1 MIRMSDESKKHI
13 ITHSVINRQKVS
25 TRPVAER
32 INDFQEVSLGLNEE
46 QAILEANRCLQCPK
60 PKCIVAC
67 PIGIDIPEFIR
78 CIANENFEDAI
89 NKIREKNGLADVTGR
104 VCPQEKLCEPV
115 CVLANKDIPIAIGAL
130 ERFAADVSVDEEIE
144 ALEPTGKKVAVIGSG
159 PAGLTA
165 AVDLAALGYEVTIY
179 EAFHESGGVLTYGI
193 PAFRLPK
200 EVIGKALRYVKFLGV
215 KIEKNVIIGKSL
227 TLIDLFELGYDCIF
241 IGSGAGAP
249 KFLNI
254 SGENLN
260 GVYSANE
267 FLTRC
272 NLMRA
277 YKFPEHATPVYVG
290 KQVAV
295 IGGGNVAM
303 DSARTALRLGAN
315 DVYIVYRRSEKEMP
329 ARIEEVNNAKDEG
342 VKFMTLANPL
352 KILGNDQAHVIGL
365 ECIRMELGEPDA
377 SGRRRP
383 VEVKGSNFTMN
394 VDMVIVAIG
403 QKPNPIISRTTPEL
417 KIDKEG
423 YIIVDDRGRTSL
435 EKVWAAGDIVP
446 GPETVIE
453 AMSGAKNAVKDIHLY
468 LKHQGERER
477 VLDPV
482 LAWKF

>member
-1 MIRMSDESKKHI
+1 MPDEPKKHMI
-13 ITHSVINRQKVS
+13 SHYVIKRQEVS
-25 TRPVAER
+25 TRPVTER
-32 INDFQEVSLGLNEE
+32 INDFQEVSLGLNKE

-67 PIGIDIPEFIR
+67 PIGIDIPEFIKY
-78 CIANENFEDAI
+78 IANETFEDAI

-104 VCPQEKLCEPV
+104 VCPQEKLCEAA
-115 CVLANKDIPIAIGAL
+115 CVLANKDVPIAIGAL
-130 ERFAADVSVDEEIE
+130 ERFAADASKDKEIK
-144 ALEPTGKKVAVIGSG
+144 ALKPTGKKVAVIGSG

-200 EVIGKALRYVKFLGV
+200 EVIEKAMRYVKFLGV
-215 KIEKNVIIGKSL
+215 KIEKNIIIGKSL
-227 TLIDLFELGYDCIF
+227 TLTDLFELGYDSIF

-254 SGENLN
+254 PGENLN
-260 GVYSANE
+260 AVYSANE

-277 YKFPEHATPVYVG
+277 YKFPEYSTPVYVG
-290 KQVAV
+290 KRVAV

-315 DVYIVYRRSEKEMP
+315 DVYVVYRRSEKEMP
-329 ARIEEVNNAKDEG
+329 ARIEEIRNARDEG

-352 KILGNDQAHVIGL
+352 KILGNKEAHVIGL
-365 ECIRMELGEPDA
+365 ECVKMELGEPDA

-383 VEVKGSNFTMN
+383 VEVKDSNFTIN

-403 QKPNPIISRTTPEL
+403 KKPNPIISRTTPEL
-417 KIDKEG
+417 KVDEEG
-423 YIIVDDRGRTSL
+423 YIIVDDRGRASI

-446 GPETVIE
+446 GSQTVIE
-453 AMSGAKNAVKDIHLY
+453 AMSGAKNAVKDMNLY
-468 LKHQGERER
+468 LKYQEKKER
-477 VLDPV
+477 VLGPA
-482 LAWKF
+482 LAWKL

>member
-1 MIRMSDESKKHI
+1 MSDESKKHI

-104 VCPQEKLCEPV
+104 VCPQEKLCELV
-115 CVLANKDIPIAIGAL
+115 CVLANKDVPIAIGAL

-241 IGSGAGAP
+241 IGS
-249 KFLNI
+249 
-254 SGENLN
+254 
-260 GVYSANE
+260 
-267 FLTRC
+267 
-272 NLMRA
+272 LMRA
-277 YKFPEHATPVYVG
+277 YKFPEHDTPVYVG

-315 DVYIVYRRSEKEMP
+315 DVRIVYRRSEKEMP
-329 ARIEEVNNAKDEG
+329 ARIEEVKNAKDEG

-403 QKPNPIISRTTPEL
+403 QKPNPIISSTTPEL

-423 YIIVDDRGRTSL
+423 YIIVDDRGRTSF

>member
-13 ITHSVINRQKVS
+13 ISHYVIEKQKVS

-32 INDFQEVSLGLNEE
+32 LNDFQEVSLGLNKE

-67 PIGIDIPEFIR
+67 PIGIDIPEFIK

-104 VCPQEKLCEPV
+104 VCPQEKLCEAT
-115 CVLANKDIPIAIGAL
+115 CILANKDVPIAIGAL
-130 ERFAADVSVDEEIE
+130 ERFAADASVDKEIK
-144 ALEPTGKKVAVIGSG
+144 AIKPTGKKIAVIGSG
-159 PAGLTA
+159 PAGLTT

-200 EVIGKALRYVKFLGV
+200 EVIEKAMRYIKCLGV
-215 KIEKNVIIGKSL
+215 KLEKNVIIGKSL

-254 SGENLN
+254 PGENLN

-277 YKFPEHATPVYVG
+277 YKFPEYATPVYVG

-315 DVYIVYRRSEKEMP
+315 DVHIVYRRSEKEMP
-329 ARIEEVNNAKDEG
+329 ARIEEIINAKHEG

-352 KILGNDQAHVIGL
+352 KILGNRQAYVIGL
-365 ECIRMELGEPDA
+365 ECIKMELGEPDA
-377 SGRRRP
+377 FGRRRP
-383 VEVKGSNFTMN
+383 VEIKDSNFTLN
-394 VDMVIVAIG
+394 IDMVIVAIG
-403 QKPNPIISRTTPEL
+403 QKPNPIISSTTPKL
-417 KIDKEG
+417 KVDEAG
-423 YIIVDDRGRTSL
+423 YIIVDDRGRTSID
-435 EKVWAAGDIVP
+435 KVWAAGDIVP
-446 GPETVIE
+446 GSQTVIE
-453 AMSGAKNAVKDIHLY
+453 AMSGAKNAVKDMHLF
-468 LKHQGERER
+468 LKHQEKR
-477 VLDPV
+477 
-482 LAWKF
+482 

>member
-1 MIRMSDESKKHI
+1 MSDESKKHI
-13 ITHSVINRQKVS
+13 ISNYVIEKQKAS
-25 TRPVAER
+25 TRPVDER
-32 INDFQEVSLGLNEE
+32 INDFKEVSLGLNRE
-46 QAILEANRCLQCPK
+46 QAILEANRCLQCLK
-60 PKCIVAC
+60 PKCILSC
-67 PIGIDIPEFIR
+67 PIGIDIPAFIK
-78 CIANENFEDAI
+78 CIANENFEEAI

-104 VCPQEKLCEPV
+104 VCPQEKLCEAA
-115 CVLANKDIPIAIGAL
+115 CVLANKNVSIAIGAL
-130 ERFAADVSVDEEIE
+130 ERFAADVSADKEIK
-144 ALEPTGKKVAVIGSG
+144 ALKPTGKKIAVIGSG

-193 PAFRLPK
+193 PEFRLPK
-200 EVIGKALRYVKFLGV
+200 EVIGKAIKYVKYLGV

-227 TLIDLFELGYDCIF
+227 TINDLFELGYDCIF

-249 KFLNI
+249 KFLHI
-254 SGENLN
+254 PGENLN

-277 YKFPEHATPVYVG
+277 YKFPEHATPVYIAE
-290 KQVAV
+290 KVAV

-315 DVYIVYRRSEKEMP
+315 DVHIVYRRSEKEMP
-329 ARIEEVNNAKDEG
+329 ARIEEVKNAKDEG

-352 KILGNDQAHVIGL
+352 KIIGNNQDRVVGL
-365 ECIRMELGEPDA
+365 ECIKMELGEPDA

-383 VEVKGSNFTMN
+383 VEVEDSNFNMN
-394 VDMVIVAIG
+394 VNMVIVAIG

-417 KIDKEG
+417 KVDKQG
-423 YIIVDDRGRTSL
+423 YIIVDNRGRTSL
-435 EKVWAAGDIVP
+435 KKVWAAGDIVP

-453 AMSGAKNAVKDIHLY
+453 AMSGAKNAVKDMNIY
-468 LKHQGERER
+468 LKYEEEKDR
-477 VLDPV
+477 VLGPTM
-482 LAWKF
+482 AWKL

>member
-1 MIRMSDESKKHI
+1 MLEESKKHTI
-13 ITHSVINRQKVS
+13 SNYVIKKQKVS
-25 TRPVAER
+25 MRPVAER
-32 INDFQEVSLGLNEE
+32 IIDFQEVSLGLNKE

-60 PKCIVAC
+60 PKCILSC
-67 PIGIDIPEFIR
+67 PIGIDIPKFIR

-89 NKIREKNGLADVTGR
+89 NKIREKNGLAEVTGR
-104 VCPQEKLCEPV
+104 VCPQEKLCEASCILV
-115 CVLANKDIPIAIGAL
+115 NKDVPIAIGAL
-130 ERFAADVSVDEEIE
+130 ERFAADISIDKEIK
-144 ALEPTGKKVAVIGSG
+144 ALKPTGKKVAVIGSG

-165 AVDLAALGYEVTIY
+165 AVDLATLGHEVTIY

-200 EVIGKALRYVKFLGV
+200 EVIGKAMKYVKYLGV
-215 KIEKNVIIGKSL
+215 KIEKNIIIGKSL
-227 TLIDLFELGYDCIF
+227 TINDLFELGYYCIF

-249 KFLNI
+249 KFLQI
-254 SGENLN
+254 PGENLN

-277 YKFPEHATPVYVG
+277 YKFPEHTTPVYIG

-315 DVYIVYRRSEKEMP
+315 DVRIIYRRSEKEMP
-329 ARIEEVNNAKDEG
+329 ARIEEVKNTKDEG
-342 VKFMTLANPL
+342 VKFITLANPL
-352 KILGNDQAHVIGL
+352 KILGNNQTHVIGL

-377 SGRRRP
+377 SGRKRP
-383 VEVKGSNFTMN
+383 IEVKGSNFTIN

-403 QKPNPIISRTTPEL
+403 QKPNPIISRTTPKLEV
-417 KIDKEG
+417 DKEG

-468 LKHQGERER
+468 LKRQEERGW

-482 LAWKF
+482 LTWKF

>member
-1 MIRMSDESKKHI
+1 MIKMSEESKKHTI
-13 ITHSVINRQKVS
+13 SHYVIKKQKVS
-25 TRPVAER
+25 TRPAAER
-32 INDFQEVSLGLNEE
+32 IKDFEEVSLGLNEE

-60 PKCIVAC
+60 PKCILSC
-67 PIGIDIPEFIR
+67 PIGIDIPEFIK

-104 VCPQEKLCEPV
+104 VCPQEKLCEAA
-115 CVLANKDIPIAIGAL
+115 CILANKDVPIAIGAL
-130 ERFAADVSVDEEIE
+130 ERFAADVSVDIEIK
-144 ALEPTGKKVAVIGSG
+144 ALKPTGKKIAVIGSG

-165 AVDLAALGYEVTIY
+165 AVDLAALGYEVNIY

-200 EVIGKALRYVKFLGV
+200 EVIGKAMKYVKYLGV
-215 KIEKNVIIGKSL
+215 KIEKNIIIGKSL
-227 TLIDLFELGYDCIF
+227 TINDLFDLGYDCIF

-254 SGENLN
+254 PGENLN

-277 YKFPEHATPVYVG
+277 YKFPEHTTPVYLG

-315 DVYIVYRRSEKEMP
+315 NVYVVYRRSEKEMP
-329 ARIEEVNNAKDEG
+329 ARIEEIKNAKHEG

-352 KILGNDQAHVIGL
+352 NILGEKQAHVIGL

-377 SGRRRP
+377 SGRRKP
-383 VEVKGSNFTMN
+383 FEVKGSNFTLN

-403 QKPNPIISRTTPEL
+403 QKPNPIISRTTPQI
-417 KIDKEG
+417 KIDKKG

-446 GPETVIE
+446 GSQTVIE
-453 AMSGAKNAVKDIHLY
+453 AMTGAKNAIKDMNLY
-468 LKHQGERER
+468 LKHKQERER
-477 VLDPV
+477 VLGPA
-482 LAWKF
+482 LAWKS

>member
-1 MIRMSDESKKHI
+1 MSDESKKSI
-13 ITHSVINRQKVS
+13 ISSYTIKKQKVS
-25 TRPVAER
+25 TRPVNER
-32 INDFQEVSLGLNEE
+32 INDFQEVSLGLNKE

-60 PKCIVAC
+60 PKCILSC
-67 PIGIDIPEFIR
+67 PIGIDIPTFIK
-78 CIANENFEDAI
+78 CIADEKFEDAI

-104 VCPQEKLCEPV
+104 VCPQEKLCEAA
-115 CVLANKDIPIAIGAL
+115 CILSNKDTPIAIGAL
-130 ERFAADVSVDEEIE
+130 ERFAADASADKEIT
-144 ALEPTGKKVAVIGSG
+144 ALKPTGKKIAVIGSG
-159 PAGLTA
+159 PAGLTT
-165 AVDLAALGYEVTIY
+165 AVDLATLGYEVTIY

-200 EVIGKALRYVKFLGV
+200 EVIGKAMNYVKYLGV

-227 TLIDLFELGYDCIF
+227 TIHDLFELGYDCVF

-249 KFLNI
+249 KFLHI
-254 SGENLN
+254 PGENLN

-277 YKFPEHATPVYVG
+277 YKFPEHTTPVYVG
-290 KQVAV
+290 KKVAV

-303 DSARTALRLGAN
+303 DSARTALRLGAD
-315 DVYIVYRRSEKEMP
+315 DVRIIYRRSEKEMP
-329 ARIEEVNNAKDEG
+329 ARIEEVKNAKDEG

-352 KILGNDQAHVIGL
+352 EILGNDQAHVTGL

-383 VEVKGSNFTMN
+383 FEVKGSNFTLN

-403 QKPNPIISRTTPEL
+403 QKPNPIISRTTPQI
-417 KIDKEG
+417 KVDKKG

-446 GPETVIE
+446 GSQTVIE
-453 AMSGAKNAVKDIHLY
+453 AMTGAKNAIKDMNLY
-468 LKHQGERER
+468 LKYKQEKER
-477 VLDPV
+477 VHDPA
-482 LAWKF
+482 LAWKS